1 MTTME
6 NQKNLEERLQR
17 LEEKFEYQDNT
28 IEALNQVIIEM
39 QKEIDQLR
47 DNYKDLKKA
56 VAAIDQSEPIP
67 NIPPPHY

>member
-1 MTTME
+1 MDNE
-6 NQKNLEERLQR
+6 NQFEERVQR

-28 IEALNQVIIEM
+28 IEALNQVIIDM
-39 QKEIDQLR
+39 QKEIDLLR
-47 DNYKDLKKA
+47 ENYQDLKKV